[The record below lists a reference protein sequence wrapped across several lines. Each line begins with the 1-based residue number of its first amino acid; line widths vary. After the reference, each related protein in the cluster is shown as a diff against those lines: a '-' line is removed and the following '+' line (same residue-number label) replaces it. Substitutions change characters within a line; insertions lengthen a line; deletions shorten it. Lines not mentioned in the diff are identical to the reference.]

1 MGSEQSIPPTND
13 GYLLR
18 IPKFQNF
25 PEDVKANV
33 ELEEGVIVLMMAKSG
48 STSFMEIDTDD
59 KRFAIA
65 KAEAD
70 RIAEEEALRLS
81 TEQSIRV
88 NEGDGAYSVPPSR
101 IITNVT
107 SFISRS
113 SSTQLE
119 SEVTSARSDTINN
132 TANDVLDVKDNKST
146 TTGGFIENL
155 ASQCGAVF
163 SECHQY
169 PKFRIVAN
177 GNEMQRRID
186 NVLHSSACDTEFV
199 IDKTTTTCGCLGSK
213 HDRLTCKVCRGMHLE
228 DAPLLY

>member
-1 MGSEQSIPPTND
+1 MGSKQSIPTTND

-25 PEDVKANV
+25 PEDIKTNV
-33 ELEEGVIVLMMAKSG
+33 ELEEGVIVLMIAKSG

-59 KRFAIA
+59 GRFAIA

-88 NEGDGAYSVPPSR
+88 NEGDGVYSVPSSR
-101 IITNVT
+101 VITNVA
-107 SFISRS
+107 SFISHS
-113 SSTQLE
+113 SSQLE
-119 SEVTSARSDTINN
+119 SEVTSAHSDTINN
-132 TANDVLDVKDNKST
+132 TTDDVLDTEDNKLT
-146 TTGGFIENL
+146 NGGFIGNL

-177 GNEMQRRID
+177 GNEVQRRID

-199 IDKTTTTCGCLGSK
+199 IDKTTATCGCLGPK